1 MPLYLVLLFILLG
14 VVLALFLY
22 VIWQFR
28 VRYRKMNSELSLLR
42 ESTQQSQ
49 TDLSLAL
56 EAGNLSVWVH
66 DLATDTIRFMKKD
79 FTMADPI
86 QLEEHFKL
94 KHPDDLE
101 ACKVA
106 MEDLLTRK
114 KENTKVI
121 YHYIDSS
128 VPGGYRIIESF
139 VTAKWHNGSVVEM
152 IGVEHDVTHERLVLS
167 ELELAKKKSLLA
179 IESSGI
185 ISFELD
191 IPSSTVTIVN
201 AYGMMKERKIPIG
214 TCLDYI
220 YEPDKEVVRQSL
232 YEMILKGKNEP
243 FHLHFRMILP
253 GREGIQYCTI
263 HGNAFEIGQNNRPSL
278 YIGYITNQTA
288 YVEVNERLNRA
299 SRHNQIILDN
309 ANCGLLYADKD
320 YNILW
325 QNIDHVFPGVNV
337 FCHFC
342 KKGHLCSC
350 RQSNQPGTCVS
361 CLIKQCLDSQS
372 VFCDD
377 YVINE
382 DLEVQIQLI
391 PVVDNGQAVGVV
403 CRVDDVTSRKKA
415 IHELEIARQKAEAS
429 SQLKTTFLANMGHE
443 IRTPLNAIT
452 GFASLLA
459 DASDEERLSY
469 INIINENSQNLT
481 KLIENLLEL
490 SNLECGELQLSK
502 EPIYLPALLDSIVD
516 KYQENSTT
524 NGVKIQTD
532 YAEALTINSDPN
544 RILEVLDNFMSNAI
558 KYTSEGSVT
567 IGCEKIEDAGVRI
580 FVRDTGIGIP
590 EEKRPRV
597 FHRFEKLGSMVPG
610 NGLGLSICK
619 AIMDACGGSI
629 DYESKM
635 GQGSTFWII
644 VPN

>member
-1 MPLYLVLLFILLG
+1 MPLSLVLFFILLG
-14 VVLALFLY
+14 VVLALFIY
-22 VIWQFR
+22 IMWQFR
-28 VRYRKMNSELSLLR
+28 VRYCEMNAELKKLR
-42 ESTQQSQ
+42 ESTKQSQ
-49 TDLSLAL
+49 SDLTLAL
-56 EAGNLSVWVH
+56 EAGNLNVWVH
-66 DLATDTIRFMKKD
+66 YLATDTIRFLQKD
-79 FTMADPI
+79 FTMSPPI
-86 QLEEHFKL
+86 SLEEHFKL
-94 KHPDDLE
+94 KHPDDME

-106 MEDLLTRK
+106 MEDLLNKK
-114 KENTKVI
+114 KENTKVL

-139 VTAKWHNGSVVEM
+139 VTAKRENGAVVEM
-152 IGVEHDVTHERLVLS
+152 IGVEHDVTHEKLVLS

-191 IPSSTVTIVN
+191 IPTSTVTIVN
-201 AYGMMKERKIPIG
+201 AYGQMKERKISVS

-220 YEPDKEVVRQSL
+220 YEPDREEVRQNL

-263 HGNAFEIGQNNRPSL
+263 HGNAFEVGQNNRPSL
-278 YIGYITNQTA
+278 YIGYITNQTL
-288 YVEVNERLNRA
+288 YVNVNERLNRA
-299 SRHNQIILDN
+299 SNLNRIILDN
-309 ANCGLLYADKD
+309 VNCGLLYVDKD

-325 QNIDHVFPGVNV
+325 QNLDALFPEVNV
-337 FCHFC
+337 FSGFC
-342 KKGHLCSC
+342 KGGNLCHC
-350 RQSNQPGTCVS
+350 QAENTMGACEG
-361 CLIKQCLDSQS
+361 CLIKKCLSSGS
-372 VFCDD
+372 VLCGD
-377 YVINE
+377 YLIND
-382 DLEVQIQLI
+382 DLEVEIQAI
-391 PVVDNGQAVGVV
+391 PVVENDQTVGVI
-403 CRVDDVTSRKKA
+403 CRVDDITSRKKVV
-415 IHELEIARQKAEAS
+415 HELEVARQKAEAS

-452 GFASLLA
+452 GFASLLS
-459 DASDEERLSY
+459 DASDEEREGY

-502 EPIYLPALLDSIVD
+502 EPIFLPALLDSIVD
-516 KYQENSTT
+516 KYLDQSSK
-524 NGVKIQTD
+524 GLKIATD
-532 YAEALTINSDPN
+532 YMENLSINSDPI

-567 IGCEKIEDAGVRI
+567 IGFENLGAAGVKI
-580 FVRDTGIGIP
+580 FVKDTGIGIP

-629 DYESKM
+629 DYESVM

>member
-1 MPLYLVLLFILLG
+1 MSLYLVLLFILLG
-14 VVLALFLY
+14 VVLALLIY
-22 VIWQFR
+22 IVWQFR
-28 VRYRKMNSELSLLR
+28 IRYIHMTSELKKLR
-42 ESTQQSQ
+42 ESTLQSQ
-49 TDLSLAL
+49 SDLSLAL
-56 EAGNLSVWVH
+56 EAGNLNVWVH
-66 DLATDTIRFMKKD
+66 DMATDTIRFLQKD
-79 FTMADPI
+79 FSMSPPI
-86 QLEEHFKL
+86 SLEEHFKL
-94 KHPDDLE
+94 KHPNDME

-106 MEDLLTRK
+106 MDDLITRK

-139 VTAKWHNGSVVEM
+139 VTAKWKDNKVIEM
-152 IGVEHDVTHERLVLS
+152 IGVEHDVTHEKMVLN

-201 AYGMMKERKIPIG
+201 AYGMMKERKIPVS
-214 TCLDYI
+214 TCIDYI
-220 YEPDKEVVRQSL
+220 YEEDREEVRQAL

-253 GREGIQYCTI
+253 SREGIQYCTI
-263 HGNAFEIGQNNRPSL
+263 HGNAFEIEQNNRPSL
-278 YIGYITNQTA
+278 YIGYITNQTL
-288 YVEVNERLNRA
+288 YVEVNEQLNRA
-299 SRHNQIILDN
+299 SRHNRIILDN
-309 ANCGLLYADKD
+309 VNCGLLYADKD
-320 YNILW
+320 FNVIW
-325 QNIDHVFPGVNV
+325 QNLDHLFPDVNV
-337 FCHFC
+337 FKTFC
-342 KKGHLCSC
+342 KTSNICSC
-350 RQSNQPGTCVS
+350 RAENRIGLCEGCPIRKCLESRESS
-361 CLIKQCLDSQS
+361 CEDH
-372 VFCDD
+372 
-377 YVINE
+377 VITD
-382 DLEVQIQLI
+382 DLEVQIQTI
-391 PVVDNGQAVGVV
+391 PVIDNGQAVGVV
-403 CRVDDVTSRKKA
+403 CRVDDITARKKVV
-415 IHELEIARQKAEAS
+415 HELEIARQKAEAS

-459 DASDEERLSY
+459 DASDEEKETY
-469 INIINENSQNLT
+469 IKIINENSQNLT

-502 EPIYLPALLDSIVD
+502 EPIFLPALLDSIAD
-516 KYQENSTT
+516 KYRDQSDKGLT
-524 NGVKIQTD
+524 ILSD
-532 YAEALTINSDPN
+532 YSEPLSINSDPV

-567 IGCEKIEDAGVRI
+567 IGFENLGTDGVKIYVK
-580 FVRDTGIGIP
+580 DTGVGIP
-590 EEKRPRV
+590 EDKRPRV